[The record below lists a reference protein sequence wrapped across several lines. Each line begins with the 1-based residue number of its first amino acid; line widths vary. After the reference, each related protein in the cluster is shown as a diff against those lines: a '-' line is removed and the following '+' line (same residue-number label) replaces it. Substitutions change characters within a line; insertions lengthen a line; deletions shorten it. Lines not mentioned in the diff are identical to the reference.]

1 MKSKRNIPSIAII
14 IIFILV
20 AILAARKSL
29 DIFDYIEKHNTGHE
43 MTSHSETQLSDP
55 PMSFSPLP
63 WKNYQ
68 VIVEDNLFR
77 PLGWEKEV
85 IEKDKPRRK
94 SFVEIP
100 PVAVPQE
107 RPKPDPSTGSGHAY
121 NLTLTG
127 IAQNGSE
134 WVAILEDPT
143 RNEGHFL
150 HLGEKFKNSLISEIS
165 PEHIILAQGN
175 VQAQLFVL
183 SYADATDVASE
194 LNKAF
199 SSSARSTFD
208 TTGSTRGGSNSFSRR
223 MLQQQ
228 PQSTTSEGGVLGLP
242 ELVAVADE
250 RTNSVIVTTTAQ
262 QMESIGKLI
271 EQLDLDIADYA
282 EDTRVFGLE
291 YADASNVASMLNS
304 LFSTQ
309 LFEQQ
314 RGRATRADSQTGA
327 MGTAAQSTEDASGLT
342 GNVKIVADQDTNVLL
357 ITTFVKNFPAIEKI
371 IKELDVLLP
380 QVLIEAQIIEVTLDD
395 ESTFGVEWMWEKE
408 KTTVLGKDYSQ
419 TISPDFSLC

>member
-1 MKSKRNIPSIAII
+1 MKSKRNIPNIAII

-29 DIFDYIEKHNTGHE
+29 DIFDYIEKHSTGHE

-94 SFVEIP
+94 SLVEIP

-175 VQAQLFVL
+175 VQAQLSL
-183 SYADATDVASE
+183 GENIQYDTNEQILIDSINNSQETSLRAKRSNQIRPRNEVAQAS
-194 LNKAF
+194 
-199 SSSARSTFD
+199 
-208 TTGSTRGGSNSFSRR
+208 
-223 MLQQQ
+223 
-228 PQSTTSEGGVLGLP
+228 
-242 ELVAVADE
+242 
-250 RTNSVIVTTTAQ
+250 
-262 QMESIGKLI
+262 LI
-271 EQLDLDIADYA
+271 ERMKA
-282 EDTRVFGLE
+282 R
-291 YADASNVASMLNS
+291 
-304 LFSTQ
+304 
-309 LFEQQ
+309 
-314 RGRATRADSQTGA
+314 RR
-327 MGTAAQSTEDASGLT
+327 
-342 GNVKIVADQDTNVLL
+342 
-357 ITTFVKNFPAIEKI
+357 
-371 IKELDVLLP
+371 KEL
-380 QVLIEAQIIEVTLDD
+380 ED
-395 ESTFGVEWMWEKE
+395 E
-408 KTTVLGKDYSQ
+408 
-419 TISPDFSLC
+419 